1 MTLPGVSQ
9 LLADIKAMEDFVR
22 ACRSN
27 EDVRM
32 VIVTREEAEVIDSYR
47 RFRSEEL

>member
-9 LLADIKAMEDFVR
+9 LLADIKVMEDLAR
-22 ACRSN
+22 ACRSG

-32 VIVTREEAEVIDSYR
+32 VILTREEAEVIDSYR
-47 RFRSEEL
+47 RFRTEEL

>member
-9 LLADIKAMEDFVR
+9 LLADIKILEDFAR
-22 ACRSN
+22 ACRSH

-32 VIVTREEAEVIDSYR
+32 VMVTREEAEVIDSYR
-47 RFRSEEL
+47 RFRSEEV

>member
-1 MTLPGVSQ
+1 MTVPGVSQ
-9 LLADIKAMEDFVR
+9 LLADIKAMEDFAR
-22 ACRSN
+22 ACRSG

-47 RFRSEEL
+47 RFRAEES

>member
-9 LLADIKAMEDFVR
+9 LL

-47 RFRSEEL
+47 RFRTEEL